1 MVQMLLLGI
10 CLLAGLVL
18 LGRWFVRAD
27 PRTMARTLRYVG
39 IGLGV
44 LVILFLVVT
53 RQLGILLA
61 ALPILAPLFLRWR
74 AVANRLKSMRGPSP
88 GSTSGLDTAFL
99 HVELEHDTGQ
109 MAGQV
114 RKGRHDGRNL
124 DDLSIDEVIEVMAE
138 AQPEDPQSVAVLEA
152 WLDRN
157 HGPEWRERASRGEEA
172 RHEAGAGAGAA
183 AGGPMTREE
192 AYRMLGLEPG
202 ADAQAI
208 KQAHRRLMMK
218 FHPDQ
223 GGSDYL
229 AAKLNEAKD
238 ILLNSK
244 RP

>member
-1 MVQMLLLGI
+1 MVQMLLLGV

-18 LGRWFVRAD
+18 LGRWFVNAD
-27 PRTMARTLRYVG
+27 PRTMARTLRHVG
-39 IGLGV
+39 IGVAV
-44 LVILFLVVT
+44 LVILVLAVT
-53 RQLGILLA
+53 RQLGFLLA
-61 ALPILAPLFLRWR
+61 ALPILVPMFLRWR

-99 HVELEHDTGQ
+99 HVELDHDTGQ
-109 MAGQV
+109 MAGRV
-114 RKGRHDGRNL
+114 RKGRHSGRDL
-124 DDLSIDEVIEVMAE
+124 GDLSADEAIEVMAE
-138 AQPEDPQSVAVLEA
+138 AQAEDPQTVAILEA
-152 WLDRN
+152 WLDRS
-157 HGPEWRERASRGEEA
+157 HGPEWRERATRGEEA
-172 RHEAGAGAGAA
+172 RHEAGAGA
-183 AGGPMTREE
+183 AGTSGGRMTREE

-238 ILLNSK
+238 ILLNS
-244 RP
+244 